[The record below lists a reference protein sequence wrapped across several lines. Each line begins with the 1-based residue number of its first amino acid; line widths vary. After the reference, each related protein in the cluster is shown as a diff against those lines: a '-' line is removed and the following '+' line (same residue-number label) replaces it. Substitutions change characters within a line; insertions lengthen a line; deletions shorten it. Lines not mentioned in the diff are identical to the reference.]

1 MSITY
6 QIVYWRDIPAQ
17 IRVRAGKERISRPL
31 SQRFQDAIDVAA
43 MRASAT
49 STDEYLEEWRTGEP
63 QSSDGDPQAIADT
76 LAAELEAAYPPHRL
90 DRLAANKGIE
100 RNTPKIG

>member
-17 IRVRAGKERISRPL
+17 VRLRAGKERISRPL
-31 SQRFQDAIDVAA
+31 SQRFQEAIDAAA

-49 STDEYLEEWRTGEP
+49 NTDDYLEEWRTGEP
-63 QSSDGDPQAIADT
+63 QSSEGDPQALADT
-76 LAAELEAAYPPHRL
+76 LATELEAAYPPHRL
-90 DRLAANKGIE
+90 ERLAANKGLE
-100 RNTPKIG
+100 KK

>member
-17 IRVRAGKERISRPL
+17 IRLRAGKERISRPL
-31 SQRFQDAIDVAA
+31 SQRFQEAIDTAA

-49 STDEYLEEWRTGEP
+49 STDDYLDEWRTGEP
-63 QSSDGDPQAIADT
+63 QSSEGDPQATADSV
-76 LAAELEAAYPPHRL
+76 AAELEAAYPPQRL
-90 DRLAANKGIE
+90 DRLAANKGLE
-100 RNTPKIG
+100 GNTPKTG